1 MRMLR
6 VSAKGRP
13 IGAVE
18 VAETMRSRAVGL
30 LGRTSL
36 APGTGMY
43 LSPCLQ
49 IHTWFMR
56 FAIDVIFIDRDGEVV
71 RVHDS
76 LAPFRLAW
84 GGLRARAVL
93 ELPAGTARQAGL
105 QRGDRLELEAA

>member
-1 MRMLR
+1 MRIS
-6 VSAKGRP
+6 VKGRP

-18 VAETMRSRAVGL
+18 VAETMHSRAVGL

-36 APGTGMY
+36 APGTGVY

-56 FAIDVIFIDRDGEVV
+56 FPIDAVFIDGEGQVV

-76 LAPFRLAW
+76 LAPWRLAW
-84 GGLRARAVL
+84 GGLRARAVI